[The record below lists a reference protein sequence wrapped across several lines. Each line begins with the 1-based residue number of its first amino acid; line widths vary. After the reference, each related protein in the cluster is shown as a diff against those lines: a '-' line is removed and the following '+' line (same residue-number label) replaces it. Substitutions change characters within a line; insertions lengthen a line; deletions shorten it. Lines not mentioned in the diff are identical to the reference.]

1 MIHLMV
7 GEDWHGKRLDRF
19 LFAQCAQ
26 YPGSVL
32 YKAFR
37 KRDVR
42 VNNKRSQADTLLASG
57 DMVTAYLPDV
67 DPTASKKARPN
78 VEAIPLIL
86 HEDEQL
92 LIVDKP
98 QGVAV
103 QPTQRD
109 PVPTRRQDFH
119 TDGTAGDV
127 PTTVV
132 TGDPPFDLLLRQ
144 WWAKNRDPLA
154 VGFPALCHRLDRN
167 TGGLLMLAKTEAA
180 RQAVSAALRAHQI
193 RKKYRCFVAGVPSP
207 SSAVVDAWLE
217 KDASAGRVYIHEAPR
232 ENAVPIRTRYRVLEH
247 HQEVSL
253 LEVEIITGRT
263 HQIRAQLARLGYPIL
278 GDSRYGSNAVNRR
291 HGVTKQLLWACELV
305 FSDSLVTELPG
316 IAGSTI
322 SCDIPEE
329 SLPSALRLAFGG
341 HMARHMANPE

>member
-1 MIHLMV
+1 MIRLVV

-19 LFAQCAQ
+19 LFAHCGQ

-42 VNNKRSQADTLLASG
+42 VNNKRSQADTLLESG
-57 DMVTAYLPDV
+57 DDVTAYLPDV
-67 DPTASKKARPN
+67 DHVAANQARPY
-78 VEAIPLIL
+78 VEALPLIL
-86 HEDEQL
+86 HEDGQL

-103 QPTQRD
+103 QATQRG
-109 PVPTRRQDFH
+109 PAPTRQPNSH
-119 TDGTAGDV
+119 AGSADV
-127 PTTVV
+127 EVSAAV
-132 TGDPPFDLLLRQ
+132 ISQDPPFDLLLQQ
-144 WWAKNRDPLA
+144 WWANNRDPLA
-154 VGFPALCHRLDRN
+154 PGFPALCHRLDRN
-167 TGGLLMLAKTEAA
+167 TGGLLMLAKTEEA
-180 RQAVSAALRAHQI
+180 RQAVSEALRTHQI
-193 RKKYRCFVAGVPSP
+193 RKKYRCFVAGIPNP

-263 HQIRAQLARLGYPIL
+263 HQIRAQMARLGYPIL

-291 HGVTKQLLWACELV
+291 HGVTKQLLWACDLV
-305 FSDSLVTELPG
+305 FSNALATVLPG
-316 IAGSTI
+316 IAGRTV
-322 SCDIPEE
+322 SCDIPED
-329 SLPSALRLAFGG
+329 SLPPALRLAFGG
-341 HMARHMANPE
+341 HMAQHVADPE

>member
-1 MIHLMV
+1 MIHLTV
-7 GEDWHGKRLDRF
+7 GEEWQGKRLDRF
-19 LFAQCAQ
+19 LFAHCAQ

-42 VNNKRSQADTLLASG
+42 VNNKRSQADTLLESG
-57 DMVTAYLPDV
+57 DEVTAYLPDA
-67 DPTASKKARPN
+67 DPMASQKARPFL
-78 VEAIPLIL
+78 ETIPLIL
-86 HEDEQL
+86 HEDGQL

-109 PVPTRRQDFH
+109 PVPARQQDFH
-119 TDGTAGDV
+119 AGSDAADV
-127 PTTVV
+127 PTAAVV
-132 TGDPPFDLLLRQ
+132 QDPSFDLLMQQ
-144 WWAKNRDPLA
+144 WWARNREPLA
-154 VGFPALCHRLDRN
+154 FGFPALCHRLDRN
-167 TGGLLMLAKTEAA
+167 TGGLLMLAKTEEA
-180 RQAVSAALRAHQI
+180 RQAVSAALRTHQI
-193 RKKYRCFVAGVPSP
+193 RKKYRCFVAGVPTP
-207 SSAVVDAWLE
+207 SSTVVDAWLE
-217 KDASAGRVYIHEAPR
+217 KDAGAGRVYIHEAPR

-291 HGVTKQLLWACELV
+291 HGATKQLLWACDLV
-305 FSDSLVTELPG
+305 FSDSLATVLPG
-316 IAGSTI
+316 VAGRTV
-322 SCDIPEE
+322 SCGIPEE
-329 SLPSALRLAFGG
+329 TLPSALRMAFGG
-341 HMARHMANPE
+341 YIARHVADPE